1 MWYAIQKEPGKEEM
15 TGQQFGNFGSVLT
28 QLDGEW
34 RELFCVKKKRYQG
47 QWHDERD
54 RFLPEYVFF
63 ITRALSRGNRI
74 PYLENADSS
83 ECCGIS
89 GQTDGF
95 CPVKREEEELLI
107 KLTGGKDEVDMS
119 YGVIRDDILSIY
131 KGPLTGLES
140 RVKKID
146 RHKRKGIISMNLLG
160 KEYLAEVGL
169 EITEMTYSYQNML
182 IGFGLAAGCG
192 M

>member
-74 PYLENADSS
+74 PYLENADS
-83 ECCGIS
+83 
-89 GQTDGF
+89 
-95 CPVKREEEELLI
+95 
-107 KLTGGKDEVDMS
+107 
-119 YGVIRDDILSIY
+119 
-131 KGPLTGLES
+131 
-140 RVKKID
+140 
-146 RHKRKGIISMNLLG
+146 
-160 KEYLAEVGL
+160 
-169 EITEMTYSYQNML
+169 
-182 IGFGLAAGCG
+182 
-192 M
+192 